1 MRFRRAIPPDLAAAE
16 RAFHR
21 VLDALEPAKR
31 ALTDAM
37 PGTRLPGAPLPGAVA
52 AFLEGVDAAERGM
65 AAWRRPELDPVWT
78 ACEAGLRAARTR
90 AEALAHGGE
99 IAGFEGMLVA
109 VSSLLDPLDPFADA
123 ERAFRDLRRKRV
135 HTD

>member
-1 MRFRRAIPPDLAAAE
+1 MRFRRALPHDLAEAE

-52 AFLEGVDAAERGM
+52 AFVEGVDEAGRGM
-65 AAWRRPELDPVWT
+65 AAWRRPQLDPVWF
-78 ACEAGLRAARTR
+78 ACDAGLRAARSR
-90 AEALAHGGE
+90 AEAIVAGAE
-99 IAGFEGMLVA
+99 VAGFDGVLAA
-109 VSSLLDPLDPFADA
+109 VSSMLDALEPFADA
-123 ERAFRDLRRKRV
+123 ERAFRDLRRRSMRS
-135 HTD
+135 H